1 MWQMTRLFKN
11 GTVFFVEKTETEW
24 VSHNNK
30 GIYLQDDSEVK
41 NLQISCIS
49 GGKDILEALKG
60 RISSWHKLKRVVA
73 VVLRYKNLNRRKSKW
88 HDQ

>member
-41 NLQISCIS
+41 SLQISCIS

-60 RISSWHKLKRVVA
+60 RISSGI
-73 VVLRYKNLNRRKSKW
+73 N
-88 HDQ
+88 